1 MILIKG
7 SSTVFHNNLAWAET
21 NQNKKLIL
29 DFSDWDWKESF
40 DGILYVHAKEG
51 VGDQIHHASM
61 LTDLHK
67 IHPHIY
73 VIVDSRLVSL
83 FKRSFPKINFIGDK
97 ENFPYSSNDYHILF
111 EDLQQHLR
119 PSAYS
124 FKEEPTPYLIPNE
137 DLIKKYSKISTEGI
151 KIGLSWWSNRKSNSA
166 RIIPLEKLSKIIF
179 IPEHDIINLQYE
191 KPLPSLV
198 ENIDLKND
206 FEGVAALACSCDII
220 LTIDNWIA
228 HLAGA
233 LGLKTCVMLNENPFW
248 YWMPKDKDCL
258 WYSNVKLFRQT
269 KAGDWDDVIDNVLKE
284 VQCI

>member
-1 MILIKG
+1 M
-7 SSTVFHNNLAWAET
+7 
-21 NQNKKLIL
+21 
-29 DFSDWDWKESF
+29 
-40 DGILYVHAKEG
+40 
-51 VGDQIHHASM
+51 
-61 LTDLHK
+61 
-67 IHPHIY
+67 
-73 VIVDSRLVSL
+73 
-83 FKRSFPKINFIGDK
+83 
-97 ENFPYSSNDYHILF
+97 
-111 EDLQQHLR
+111 
-119 PSAYS
+119 
-124 FKEEPTPYLIPNE
+124 
-137 DLIKKYSKISTEGI
+137 
-151 KIGLSWWSNRKSNSA
+151 SWWSNRKSNSA